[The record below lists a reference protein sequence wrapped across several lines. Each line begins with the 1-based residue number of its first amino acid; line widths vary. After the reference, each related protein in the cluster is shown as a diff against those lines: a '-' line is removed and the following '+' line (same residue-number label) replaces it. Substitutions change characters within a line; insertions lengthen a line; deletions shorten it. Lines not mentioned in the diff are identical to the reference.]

1 MDQPDTRPEVDVP
14 DRAGLSGGVLTIL
27 FVAVVAIGGLVT
39 WLVRGG
45 EPDVAQVGAP
55 APNFILSA
63 FDGTQFELADHLDSD
78 GRPVV
83 LNLWASWCIPCRE
96 EFPALSDYAEANP
109 DLQVVGAAVQD
120 QEENAREFAAEMD
133 PSFLVGFD
141 HDNSIRDAY
150 PTFGLPATFLIDRRG
165 VVIDILDQQ
174 LTPERL
180 AEISF
185 D

>member
-1 MDQPDTRPEVDVP
+1 MSEPDNRPEVDVP
-14 DRAGLSGGVLTIL
+14 DRAGLSGGALTL
-27 FVAVVAIGGLVT
+27 VFVAVVAIGGLVA
-39 WLVRGG
+39 WLVQGG
-45 EPDVAQVGAP
+45 DPDVAEVGGRAP
-55 APNFILSA
+55 DFTLEA
-63 FDGTQFELADHLDSD
+63 FDGSAFSLANHLEED

-96 EFPALSDYAEANP
+96 EFPDLSDYADAHP
-109 DLQVVGAAVQD
+109 DVVVVGAAVQD
-120 QEENAREFAAEMD
+120 QEEPAREFAAEME
-133 PSFLVGFD
+133 PSFTVGYDF
-141 HDNSIRDAY
+141 DNSIRDTY

-165 VVIDILDQQ
+165 VVVEILDQQ